1 MLTIIVP
8 IVCMRSVVALCQM
21 LNKVANDGSGTN
33 MSATKLVSLLKF
45 FLHWQSLKIFA
56 INVTVLVFFF
66 LLSRSQAEAQNK
78 ESLVRRYSIC

>member
-8 IVCMRSVVALCQM
+8 LVCTQSVVALCQM

-33 MSATKLVSLLKF
+33 TSATKLVSPLKF

-56 INVTVLVFFF
+56 INVTVLVF
-66 LLSRSQAEAQNK
+66 LVKQVPGRGPEQR
-78 ESLVRRYSIC
+78 ESG

>member
-8 IVCMRSVVALCQM
+8 IVCMQSVVALCQM

-56 INVTVLVFFF
+56 INVTVIDIYGNSPVFLVKQVPG
-66 LLSRSQAEAQNK
+66 RGPEQR
-78 ESLVRRYSIC
+78 ESG